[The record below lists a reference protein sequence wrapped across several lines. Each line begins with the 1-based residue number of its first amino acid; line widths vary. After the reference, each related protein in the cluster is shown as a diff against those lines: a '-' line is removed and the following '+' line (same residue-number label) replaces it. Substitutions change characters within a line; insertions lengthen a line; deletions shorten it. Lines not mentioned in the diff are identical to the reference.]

1 MAALI
6 LTLSG
11 MHVEEG
17 LSPGTFEGFGGVV
30 DGVSLYQ
37 FKPKPGVVYAA
48 GFDWQAIVSSVA
60 SVIAI
65 AQAIWAVYERLKEKP
80 RTMSHSS
87 KHGVIVTIQGP
98 DQTLAHFVIAE
109 GTQKEVFIQQFSES
123 ASAIQQAQGEE
134 STMLE
139 TYAERSG
146 MWIRIK

>member
-6 LTLSG
+6 LELSG
-11 MHVEEG
+11 MHVEENLSSDIFVECGG
-17 LSPGTFEGFGGVV
+17 LV

-37 FKPKPGVVYAA
+37 FKSKPGVVYAA

-65 AQAIWAVYERLKEKP
+65 AQAIWAVYERLKDKP
-80 RTMSHSS
+80 REMSPSS
-87 KHGVIVTIQGP
+87 KHGVVVTIQGA
-98 DQTLAHFVIAE
+98 DKTQAHFVIAE
-109 GTQKEVFIQQFSES
+109 DTQKEVFIQQFSES
-123 ASAIQQAQGEE
+123 ASVIQQGQGEE
-134 STMLE
+134 STTLE

>member
-6 LTLSG
+6 LMLSG
-11 MHVEEG
+11 MNVEDD
-17 LSPGTFEGFGGVV
+17 LSPHTFETFGGVV

-37 FKPKPGVVYAA
+37 FKPRPGVVYAA
-48 GFDWQAIVSSVA
+48 GLDWQTIVSSVA

-80 RTMSHSS
+80 RAISHLS
-87 KHGVIVTIQGP
+87 KHGVVVTIQGA
-98 DQTLAHFVIAE
+98 DQTQAHFVISE
-109 GTQKEVFIQQFSES
+109 DTQKEVFIQQFSES

-134 STMLE
+134 LTTLE